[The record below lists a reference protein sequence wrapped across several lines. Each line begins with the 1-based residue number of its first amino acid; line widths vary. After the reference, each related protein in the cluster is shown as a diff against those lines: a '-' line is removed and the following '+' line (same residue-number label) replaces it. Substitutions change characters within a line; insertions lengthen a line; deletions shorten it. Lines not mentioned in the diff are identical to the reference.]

1 MVPVQSDVLLVE
13 QLQRLVERLGEPVE
27 REHVEAREQF
37 PEEIQVAVRARIGAN
52 ARDLAVVELNE
63 LGRLS
68 RTARSVVV
76 RLEEGLRTGKAIP
89 DQGSDERPEL
99 TFGVRTHPDDSIPLV
114 EYDERRLLH
123 RDGHGGD
130 ILRRGSEGVEQCPNG
145 QSGSGTGQV
154 RARRRYAPPV
164 GNAVIVSAVRTP
176 FGRLGGGL
184 AAYPAT
190 ELGALA
196 IRAALDR
203 VGLEPGEVE
212 YVIMGQVLQAG
223 VGQAPAR
230 QAAVAAGIPKE
241 IPADT
246 INKVC
251 ASSIRAIQ
259 IADLMIRT
267 GDHELV
273 VTGGMES
280 MSNAPYLLP
289 KARFGYRLGN
299 GEVVDHMVFDGLT
312 SSFDGLHMV
321 AQASLVS
328 RELGIS
334 REEQDE
340 WAYRSHQRAA
350 AAQDDGRFDDE
361 IVPVG
366 DVTADEG
373 VRRDTTL
380 EKLAALK
387 PVFDPDGTTTAGNAP
402 GVNDGASCVVVCS
415 EEFAARRGLE
425 PLATILAQGY
435 VADDFAYLARTP
447 ARAGEQAL
455 AKAGKT
461 IDDVSRVE
469 INEAFSSV
477 AKNSTRMLG
486 ADEEIV
492 NVNGGAVALGHPIGA
507 SGGRIVTTMIHEL
520 RRSGGGLGLAAI
532 CSGGGQGDALLIEV

>member
-1 MVPVQSDVLLVE
+1 VSRSL
-13 QLQRLVERLGEPVE
+13 
-27 REHVEAREQF
+27 
-37 PEEIQVAVRARIGAN
+37 IVA
-52 ARDLAVVELNE
+52 
-63 LGRLS
+63 
-68 RTARSVVV
+68 
-76 RLEEGLRTGKAIP
+76 
-89 DQGSDERPEL
+89 
-99 TFGVRTHPDDSIPLV
+99 
-114 EYDERRLLH
+114 
-123 RDGHGGD
+123 
-130 ILRRGSEGVEQCPNG
+130 
-145 QSGSGTGQV
+145 
-154 RARRRYAPPV
+154 
-164 GNAVIVSAVRTP
+164 AVRTP

-184 AAYPAT
+184 ASYPAT
-190 ELGALA
+190 ELGSHV
-196 IRAALDR
+196 IRAAVDR
-203 VGLEPGEVE
+203 VGLAPSEVE

-223 VGQAPAR
+223 AGQAPAR
-230 QAAVAAGIPKE
+230 QAAVGAGIPKE

-251 ASSIRAIQ
+251 ASSIRAIE
-259 IADLMIRT
+259 IADLMIRS
-267 GDHELV
+267 GEHELV

-312 SSFDGLHMV
+312 SSFDGMHMV
-321 AQASLVS
+321 EQASFVS

-350 AAQDDGRFDDE
+350 AAQYEGRFADE

-366 DVTADEG
+366 DVAADEG

-380 EKLAALK
+380 EKLASLK
-387 PVFDPDGTTTAGNAP
+387 PVFDPEGTTTAGNAP
-402 GVNDGASCVVVCS
+402 GVNDGASCVIVCS
-415 EEFAARRGLE
+415 EEFAAGHGLE

-435 VADDFAYLARTP
+435 VADDYAYLARTP

-455 AKAGKT
+455 AKAGKS
-461 IDDVSRVE
+461 IGDVSRVE
-469 INEAFSSV
+469 INEAFASV

-507 SGGRIVTTMIHEL
+507 SGGRIVSTMIHDL
-520 RRSGGGLGLAAI
+520 RRNGGGLGLAAI
-532 CSGGGQGDALLIEV
+532 CSGGGQGDALLVEV